1 MNYVSYFPA
10 RRIYKSRWFAFK
22 RLHFLLNEDE
32 LRYIDTINTKN
43 VSI

>member
-1 MNYVSYFPA
+1 MYFPA

-22 RLHFLLNEDE
+22 RLHFLLTEDE
-32 LRYIDTINTKN
+32 RRYIDKVTKN